1 MPRSKNGSKNE
12 SKNLGEMGTK
22 CFGGLNQKSGSSSI
36 SGIQSSN
43 SCKKNHGKILIVAEV
58 IRRLVT
64 DTLGKPKLRYG
75 HLCGFLEAEMII
87 SGPIEF

>member
-12 SKNLGEMGTK
+12 SKNLAEMGTK
-22 CFGGLNQKSGSSSI
+22 CFGGLKKSGCSSI

-64 DTLGKPKLRYG
+64 DTLGKPELRYG

-87 SGPIEF
+87 SGPIGF